1 MKRLVVALT
10 LLLLPFL
17 ATVDQMD
24 PLHRLLARVGV
35 QRWMTE
41 LVLAAGVVALFAR
54 AVKLNRR
61 MLFPR
66 RGLRLLVAGIALYG
80 VALALMVGLPGH
92 GLTVMPATAPGSWAG
107 VPGIVALLRPLPLLA
122 VAQVLLL
129 VGAFRALTNLVPPDE
144 FAEDF

>member
-24 PLHRLLARVGV
+24 PLHRLLGRVGV

-41 LVLAAGVVALFAR
+41 LVLAAGAVALFAH
-54 AVKLNRR
+54 VIELKRR

-66 RGLRLLVAGIALYG
+66 RGLRLLLAGIALYG
-80 VALALMVGLPGH
+80 VGIALMVGLPDRAMGAVP
-92 GLTVMPATAPGSWAG
+92 GTTPGSWASL
-107 VPGIVALLRPLPLLA
+107 PGIVSLLRPLPLLA
-122 VAQVLLL
+122 VAQALLL

>member
-1 MKRLVVALT
+1 MKRLVAALT

-92 GLTVMPATAPGSWAG
+92 GLTVMPATAPGSWAS

>member
-17 ATVDQMD
+17 ATVDQMV
-24 PLHRLLARVGV
+24 PLHRLLAKVGV

-41 LVLAAGVVALFAR
+41 LVLAAGAVALFAH
-54 AVKLNRR
+54 VIQLNRR

-66 RGLRLLVAGIALYG
+66 RGLRLLLAGIALYAVG
-80 VALALMVGLPGH
+80 LALMVGLPDRAMGVVSNAAQAPWS
-92 GLTVMPATAPGSWAG
+92 GLPGFM
-107 VPGIVALLRPLPLLA
+107 ALLRPLPLLA
-122 VAQVLLL
+122 VAQALLL